1 MLRGRACTAAQCLG
15 MMRPLRTG
23 NAHMSNSAHA
33 ASTIAS
39 RATLDDLD
47 ALAALFDAYRVFYRQ
62 VSDPATARS
71 FLDERLRRNE
81 SVIFIA
87 RDGGNREALGFTQL
101 YPSFSS
107 VSAGRIWVLNDLF
120 VTPAARNCGVARA
133 LMNRAR
139 DFAMET
145 GALRLVL
152 ETAED
157 NHAAQALYESLGYAR
172 ESGERHYSLE
182 PEAC

>member
-1 MLRGRACTAAQCLG
+1 
-15 MMRPLRTG
+15 
-23 NAHMSNSAHA
+23 MSNSAHA
-33 ASTIAS
+33 ARTITS

-47 ALAALFDAYRVFYRQ
+47 ALAALFDGYRIFYKQ
-62 VSDPATARS
+62 APAPAAART
-71 FLDERLRRNE
+71 FLEERLRRDE

-101 YPSFSS
+101 YPLFSS
-107 VSAGRIWVLNDLF
+107 VSARRIWVLNDLF
-120 VTPAARNCGVARA
+120 VTPVARKCGVARA
-133 LMNRAR
+133 LMGCAR
-139 DFAMET
+139 DFAMEA

-157 NHAAQALYESLGYAR
+157 NHAAQALYESLGYVR

-182 PEAC
+182 LA

>member
-1 MLRGRACTAAQCLG
+1 
-15 MMRPLRTG
+15 
-23 NAHMSNSAHA
+23 MSNSAHA
-33 ASTIAS
+33 ARTITS

-47 ALAALFDAYRVFYRQ
+47 ALAALFDGYRIFYKQ
-62 VSDPATARS
+62 APDPAAART
-71 FLDERLRRNE
+71 FLEERLRRDE

-101 YPSFSS
+101 YPLFSS
-107 VSAGRIWVLNDLF
+107 VSARRIWVLNDLF
-120 VTPAARNCGVARA
+120 VTPVARKCGVARA
-133 LMNRAR
+133 LMGCAR
-139 DFAMET
+139 DFAMEA

-157 NHAAQALYESLGYAR
+157 NHAAQALYESLGYVR

-182 PEAC
+182 LA